1 MANRIAL
8 GKANNGSSD
17 IYGLWI
23 SKPAISGGFDG
34 NVING
39 SGVLCDDEDMLFDSR
54 KGKFAS
60 VLANQD
66 GTGSAQSV
74 TVPAGKR
81 PMLPTGV
88 NESNIKLSGATVAE
102 LLTEGTASLLVF
114 DTLNP
119 YFAVPLSVPNLPN
132 ATLLDIMNSLL
143 LYLTTHI
150 LHH

>member
-8 GKANNGSSD
+8 GKANDGSSD

-60 VLANQD
+60 VLANQT

-81 PMLPTGV
+81 LMLIINGSDSRCRHYATQTVSSNTMSVTVSNGV
-88 NESNIKLSGATVAE
+88 KYVLMNIEAGDS
-102 LLTEGTASLLVF
+102 
-114 DTLNP
+114 
-119 YFAVPLSVPNLPN
+119 
-132 ATLLDIMNSLL
+132 
-143 LYLTTHI
+143 
-150 LHH
+150 